1 MTSDLLVG
9 NVEFASRSKFRSF
22 SASNK
27 ANIKHKKLG
36 RGWTDLGETTKEAC
50 AKGVPPFSKWK
61 TIDMLDIYEG
71 AKLPNMPGLYGFFNL
86 RKTVEP
92 KHRILYIG
100 KSLKSL
106 KERVNKNHNKF
117 VKSMRFG
124 ATHTCYLTN
133 SNPSKKSR
141 EIVINHVEIFLIQE
155 WGPYLNIEENPFNYE
170 VEPLNFSDNLLEQ
183 RSLIE

>member
-1 MTSDLLVG
+1 MTSDLRVG
-9 NVEFASRSKFRSF
+9 DVEFASRSKFRSF
-22 SASNK
+22 SALNTAFK
-27 ANIKHKKLG
+27 KHKKLG
-36 RGWTDLGETTKEAC
+36 RNWTDLRETTKELC
-50 AKGVPPFSKWK
+50 AKTVPPFCKWK
-61 TIDMLDIYEG
+61 KLDMLDIYEG
-71 AKLPNMPGLYGFFNL
+71 AKLPDMPGLYGFFNL

-133 SNPSKKSR
+133 SNPDKKSR
-141 EIVINHVEIFLIQE
+141 ELVINHVEIFLIQE

-170 VEPLNFSDNLLEQ
+170 VEPLNFSDNLMEQ
-183 RSLIE
+183 RSSFE